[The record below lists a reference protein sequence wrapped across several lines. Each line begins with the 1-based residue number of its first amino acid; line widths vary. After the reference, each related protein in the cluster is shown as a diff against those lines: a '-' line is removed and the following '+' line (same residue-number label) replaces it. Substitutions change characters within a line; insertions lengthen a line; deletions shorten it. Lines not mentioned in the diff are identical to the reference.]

1 MASPMHTP
9 SLFLVSAQDSVIIG
23 TSMPPALGA
32 LYRDIMS
39 PYCPGLTLSSCP
51 SPQADSL
58 RKAIAVRYNAG
69 ETPAQ
74 ITESLV
80 QHYGPSVRGAPA
92 VEGFGLAAY
101 LGPVVVLL
109 VGAVLILRWLRKH
122 QHRAGRTAGALLC
135 AAAASAALTACTT
148 PSEEAAQQAAITT
161 DSVAAH
167 ATAARDTATTN
178 GIAPYAT
185 DAWVRAGAQGRVTG
199 GYAVVHNPGNAPLVI
214 VGATS
219 AAADT
224 VELHETVESN
234 GMVSMTPQPSL
245 SIPPRDS
252 VRFAP
257 GGKHFMLQRLQ
268 RALAVGD
275 TVQMVLIG
283 ADGTRIAFTA
293 DVRAMGNA
301 MGNAMGRAGAKDKQ

>member
-1 MASPMHTP
+1 MHTP
-9 SLFLVSAQDSVIIG
+9 WLILVSAQDSIIVG
-23 TSMPPALGA
+23 TSLPPALGA

-69 ETPAQ
+69 ETPEQ

-80 QHYGPSVRGAPA
+80 QVYGPSVRGAPD

-101 LGPVVVLL
+101 LGPVLVLL

-122 QHRAGRTAGALLC
+122 QHRAGRAAGVLLC
-135 AAAASAALTACTT
+135 AALASASVTACAT
-148 PSEEAAQQAAITT
+148 PSEEAAHDAAVAV
-161 DSVAAH
+161 DSAA
-167 ATAARDTATTN
+167 AAVDTSASSA
-178 GIAPYAT
+178 IAPFAT
-185 DAWVRAGAQGRVTG
+185 DAWVRAGAVGRVTG
-199 GYAVVHNPGNAPLVI
+199 GYAVVHNPGDAPLTI

-219 AAADT
+219 TAADT
-224 VELHETVESN
+224 VELHETIENN

-245 SIPPRDS
+245 TIPPRDS

-275 TVQMVLIG
+275 TVQIVLMG
-283 ADGTRIAFTA
+283 ADGTRIEVTA
-293 DVRAMGNA
+293 DVRAAGSAMGNTA
-301 MGNAMGRAGAKDKQ
+301 GNAMGRAGGAKDKR

>member
-1 MASPMHTP
+1 MHTP
-9 SLFLVSAQDSVIIG
+9 WLVLVSAQDSVIVG
-23 TSMPPALGA
+23 TSVPPALGA

-80 QHYGPSVRGAPA
+80 EHYGPSVRGAPT

-122 QHRAGRTAGALLC
+122 QHRAGRAAGMLLC
-135 AAAASAALTACTT
+135 AVSAAASITACAT
-148 PSEEAAQQAAITT
+148 PSEEAAQQASVVT
-161 DSVAAH
+161 DSVAVNTTAH
-167 ATAARDTATTN
+167 ADTSATSA
-178 GIAPYAT
+178 IAPYAT
-185 DAWVRAGAQGRVTG
+185 DAWVRAGAKGRVTG
-199 GYAVVHNPGNAPLVI
+199 GYAVVHNPGDLPLVI

-224 VELHETVESN
+224 VELHETVEDN

-245 SIPPRDS
+245 TIPPRDS
-252 VRFAP
+252 VRFAT

-275 TVQMVLIG
+275 TVQIVLVG
-283 ADGTRIAFTA
+283 AGGTRVEFTA

-301 MGNAMGRAGAKDKQ
+301 AANTMSRAGGAKDKQ

>member
-1 MASPMHTP
+1 MHTP
-9 SLFLVSAQDSVIIG
+9 WLVLLSTQDSVIVG
-23 TSMPPALGA
+23 TSMPPALSA

-80 QHYGPSVRGAPA
+80 EHYGPSVRGAPT

-122 QHRAGRTAGALLC
+122 QHRAGGTAGALLC
-135 AAAASAALTACTT
+135 AAVASAAVTACAT
-148 PSEEAAQQAAITT
+148 PSEEAAQQAAIAADT
-161 DSVAAH
+161 VAANT
-167 ATAARDTATTN
+167 TAVDDPSTTSA
-178 GIAPYAT
+178 ITPYAT
-185 DAWVRAGAQGRVTG
+185 DAWVRPGAEGRVTG
-199 GYAVVHNPGNAPLVI
+199 GYAVVHNSGDAPLVI

-224 VELHETVESN
+224 VELHETIENN
-234 GMVSMTPQPSL
+234 GMVSMAPQPSL
-245 SIPPRDS
+245 TIPPRDS

-257 GGKHFMLQRLQ
+257 GGKHFMLQRL
-268 RALAVGD
+268 RRGLAVGD
-275 TVQMVLIG
+275 TVQIVLIG
-283 ADGTRIAFTA
+283 ADGTRIEFTA
-293 DVRAMGNA
+293 DVRAMGNS
-301 MGNAMGRAGAKDKQ
+301 MGRAGAKDKQ